1 MRAPPVWYKRAE
13 QLRRENHT
21 LQKIS
26 DLLGIAIPT
35 IRTQLIQRMD
45 AYDDFIQPTH
55 GNEVAGRTC
64 RIQNESSEVVQGQ
77 RVMKTFPIP
86 LFMALAPAEILEIIY
101 KELTR

>member
-55 GNEVAGRTC
+55 GNEAAERTH
-64 RIQNESSEVVQGQ
+64 RI
-77 RVMKTFPIP
+77 KK
-86 LFMALAPAEILEIIY
+86 ALAQGGHPPLIAK
-101 KELTR
+101 KEGVSRQWVYALRKRND